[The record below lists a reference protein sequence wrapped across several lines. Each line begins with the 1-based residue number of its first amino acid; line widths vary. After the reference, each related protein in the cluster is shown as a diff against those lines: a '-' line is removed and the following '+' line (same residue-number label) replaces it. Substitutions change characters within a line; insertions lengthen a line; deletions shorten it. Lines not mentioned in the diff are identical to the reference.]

1 MREHF
6 VGKYYLPKQSP
17 NTFMHKYESD
27 IDNSEPLEPEWDS
40 YFKYFIG
47 LMRWIIEIGCIDIA
61 TGV

>member
-1 MREHF
+1 
-6 VGKYYLPKQSP
+6 
-17 NTFMHKYESD
+17 MHKYESD